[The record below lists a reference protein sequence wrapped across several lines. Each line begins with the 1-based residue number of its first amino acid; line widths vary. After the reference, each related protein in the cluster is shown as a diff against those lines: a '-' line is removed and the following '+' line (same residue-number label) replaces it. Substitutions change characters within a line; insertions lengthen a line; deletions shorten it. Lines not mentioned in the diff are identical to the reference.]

1 MQFIEGY
8 ISEKGNVR
16 KSNQDSLFVIKAVK
30 GAETILFAGVCD
42 GMGGYQFGE
51 VASKECTCSM
61 VNWFRNSLPELFSGR
76 DAKWKERVYR
86 QWEELIQQVNKRLVD
101 FGKRTGSSPGTTIS
115 CLLFVGDEF
124 MAANVGDSRC
134 YAISDSVTQI
144 TRDQS
149 MVADRVRKGLITQE
163 EGKNANYRNILLQC
177 VGVNDDVEPDY
188 YFGKIEPEM
197 SFVICSDGFWHLIED
212 ADLIKRL
219 QSRSIYNK
227 MVLQQNLTELTNM
240 AMERGERDNVS
251 VVGITVTA
259 NDDTERLDEPEI
271 GDTEQLDEPKIDDTE
286 QLDEPEIDDTG
297 QSDEPKTGDTEQSEE
312 PKTNDTEQSDG
323 TEQSDEAEIG
333 GTEPLR
339 EPEIGGTEPLR
350 EPEIADTEPLR
361 EPEIADTEPL
371 REPEIADTEP
381 LREPMISDTEP
392 LNVPRIGDT
401 EPLGGLAAGFIK
413 NRDEIRIVEEVVIT
427 A

>member
-1 MQFIEGY
+1 MQFVEGY
-8 ISEKGNVR
+8 VSEKGNVR

-163 EGKNANYRNILLQC
+163 QGKNANYRNILLQC

-323 TEQSDEAEIG
+323 TAQSDEAEIG

-339 EPEIGGTEPLR
+339 EPEIGG
-350 EPEIADTEPLR
+350 TEPLR

>member
-134 YAISDSVTQI
+134 YAISDSVMQI

-163 EGKNANYRNILLQC
+163 QGKTANYRNILLQC

-297 QSDEPKTGDTEQSEE
+297 QSDEPKIGDTEQSEE
-312 PKTNDTEQSDG
+312 LKTNDTEQSD
-323 TEQSDEAEIG
+323 EA
-333 GTEPLR
+333 
-339 EPEIGGTEPLR
+339 EIGGTEPLR

-371 REPEIADTEP
+371 REPV
-381 LREPMISDTEP
+381 ISDTEP

>member
-323 TEQSDEAEIG
+323 TAQSDEA
-333 GTEPLR
+333 
-339 EPEIGGTEPLR
+339 EIGGTEPLR

-361 EPEIADTEPL
+361 ES
-371 REPEIADTEP
+371 EIADTEP

-401 EPLGGLAAGFIK
+401 EPLGGLATGFIK

>member
-271 GDTEQLDEPKIDDTE
+271 GDTEQLDEPEIGDTE
-286 QLDEPEIDDTG
+286 QLDEPKIDDTG
-297 QSDEPKTGDTEQSEE
+297 QSDEPKIGDTEQSEE
-312 PKTNDTEQSDG
+312 LKTNDTEQSDG

-371 REPEIADTEP
+371 REPV
-381 LREPMISDTEP
+381 ISDTEP

>member
-271 GDTEQLDEPKIDDTE
+271 GDTEQLDEPKIDDM
-286 QLDEPEIDDTG
+286 G
-297 QSDEPKTGDTEQSEE
+297 QSDEPKIGDTEPSEE
-312 PKTNDTEQSDG
+312 LKTND

-333 GTEPLR
+333 GTEPL
-339 EPEIGGTEPLR
+339 G
-350 EPEIADTEPLR
+350 EPEIAG
-361 EPEIADTEPL
+361 TEPL

>member
-163 EGKNANYRNILLQC
+163 QGKTANYRNILLQC

-371 REPEIADTEP
+371 REP
-381 LREPMISDTEP
+381 MISDTEP

>member
-76 DAKWKERVYR
+76 DAKWKERVYK

-312 PKTNDTEQSDG
+312 PKTNDTEQSD
-323 TEQSDEAEIG
+323 EAEIG
-333 GTEPLR
+333 GTEPLG
-339 EPEIGGTEPLR
+339 EPG
-350 EPEIADTEPLR
+350 IADTEPLR

>member
-61 VNWFRNSLPELFSGR
+61 VNWFRNSLPKLFSSR

-219 QSRSIYNK
+219 QSRNIYNK

-271 GDTEQLDEPKIDDTE
+271 GDTEQLDEPEIGDTE
-286 QLDEPEIDDTG
+286 QLDEPKIDDMG
-297 QSDEPKTGDTEQSEE
+297 QSDEPKIGDTEQSEE
-312 PKTNDTEQSDG
+312 LKTND

-361 EPEIADTEPL
+361 EPV
-371 REPEIADTEP
+371 
-381 LREPMISDTEP
+381 ISDTEP
-392 LNVPRIGDT
+392 LNVPRIGDM

>member
-149 MVADRVRKGLITQE
+149 MVADRVHKGLITQE

-312 PKTNDTEQSDG
+312 LKTNDTEQSD
-323 TEQSDEAEIG
+323 EA
-333 GTEPLR
+333 
-339 EPEIGGTEPLR
+339 EIGGTEPLR

-361 EPEIADTEPL
+361 EPV
-371 REPEIADTEP
+371 
-381 LREPMISDTEP
+381 ISDTEP

>member
-312 PKTNDTEQSDG
+312 PKTNDTEQSD
-323 TEQSDEAEIG
+323 EAEIG
-333 GTEPLR
+333 GTEPLG
-339 EPEIGGTEPLR
+339 EPG
-350 EPEIADTEPLR
+350 IAG
-361 EPEIADTEPL
+361 TEPL

>member
-163 EGKNANYRNILLQC
+163 QGKNANYRNILLQC

-323 TEQSDEAEIG
+323 TAQSDEAEIG

-350 EPEIADTEPLR
+350 G
-361 EPEIADTEPL
+361 PEIADTEPL

>member
-339 EPEIGGTEPLR
+339 EPEIT
-350 EPEIADTEPLR
+350 DTEPLR

-381 LREPMISDTEP
+381 LREPVISDTEP

>member
-333 GTEPLR
+333 GTEPLG
-339 EPEIGGTEPLR
+339 EPEIADTEPPR

-371 REPEIADTEP
+371 W
-381 LREPMISDTEP
+381 EPMISDTEP

>member
-61 VNWFRNSLPELFSGR
+61 VNWFRNSLPKLFSSR

-371 REPEIADTEP
+371 REPV
-381 LREPMISDTEP
+381 ISDTEP

>member
-1 MQFIEGY
+1 MQFVEGY
-8 ISEKGNVR
+8 VSEKGNVR

-333 GTEPLR
+333 STEPLR
-339 EPEIGGTEPLR
+339 EPEIGG
-350 EPEIADTEPLR
+350 TEPLR

>member
-163 EGKNANYRNILLQC
+163 QGKTANYRNILLQC

-297 QSDEPKTGDTEQSEE
+297 QSDEPKIGDTEQSEE
-312 PKTNDTEQSDG
+312 LKTNDTEQSDG
-323 TEQSDEAEIG
+323 AEQSDEAEIG

-350 EPEIADTEPLR
+350 GPEIADTEPLR

-371 REPEIADTEP
+371 REPV
-381 LREPMISDTEP
+381 ISDTEP

>member
-271 GDTEQLDEPKIDDTE
+271 GDTEQLDEPEIGDTE
-286 QLDEPEIDDTG
+286 QLDEPEIGDTG

-333 GTEPLR
+333 GTEPLG
-339 EPEIGGTEPLR
+339 EPG
-350 EPEIADTEPLR
+350 IADTEPLR

>member
-163 EGKNANYRNILLQC
+163 EGKNANYRNILL
-177 VGVNDDVEPDY
+177 
-188 YFGKIEPEM
+188 
-197 SFVICSDGFWHLIED
+197 ED

-323 TEQSDEAEIG
+323 TAQSDEAEIG

-371 REPEIADTEP
+371 REPV
-381 LREPMISDTEP
+381 ISDTEP

>member
-8 ISEKGNVR
+8 VSEKGNVR

-30 GAETILFAGVCD
+30 GADTILFAGVCD

-61 VNWFRNSLPELFSGR
+61 VNWFRNSLPELFSAG

-115 CLLFVGDEF
+115 CLLFVRDEF
-124 MAANVGDSRC
+124 MAANVGDSRS
-134 YAISDSVTQI
+134 YAIGDRITQI

-149 MVADRVRKGLITQE
+149 MVADRIRKGLITQE
-163 EGKNANYRNILLQC
+163 QGKNANYRNILLQC

-197 SFVICSDGFWHLIED
+197 SFIICSDGFWHLIED
-212 ADLIKRL
+212 GDMIKRL
-219 QSRSIYNK
+219 QSRNIYNK
-227 MVLQQNLTELTNM
+227 MVLQQNLTELANM

-251 VVGITVTA
+251 VVGITITA

-271 GDTEQLDEPKIDDTE
+271 GDTEQLDEPEIGDTE
-286 QLDEPEIDDTG
+286 QLDEPEI
-297 QSDEPKTGDTEQSEE
+297 GDTEQLDE
-312 PKTNDTEQSDG
+312 PM
-323 TEQSDEAEIG
+323 IG
-333 GTEPLR
+333 DTEPLD
-339 EPEIGGTEPLR
+339 EPKISDTEPLD
-350 EPEIADTEPLR
+350 EPKIADTEPLR
-361 EPEIADTEPL
+361 EPSIADTEPL
-371 REPEIADTEP
+371 H
-381 LREPMISDTEP
+381 
-392 LNVPRIGDT
+392 VPGNGDA
-401 EPLGGLAAGFIK
+401 EPLGGPAAGMIE
-413 NRDEIRIVEEVVIT
+413 NRDEIKIVEEIVIT

>member
-61 VNWFRNSLPELFSGR
+61 VNWFRNSLSELFSGR

-271 GDTEQLDEPKIDDTE
+271 GDTEQLDEPEIGDTE
-286 QLDEPEIDDTG
+286 QLDEPEIGDTG

-312 PKTNDTEQSDG
+312 PKTNDTEQSD
-323 TEQSDEAEIG
+323 EAEIG

-339 EPEIGGTEPLR
+339 EPEIGG
-350 EPEIADTEPLR
+350 
-361 EPEIADTEPL
+361 TEPL

>member
-76 DAKWKERVYR
+76 DAKWKERVYK

-163 EGKNANYRNILLQC
+163 QGKTANYRNILLQC

-312 PKTNDTEQSDG
+312 PKTNDTEQSD
-323 TEQSDEAEIG
+323 EAEIG
-333 GTEPLR
+333 GTEPLG

-361 EPEIADTEPL
+361 EPV
-371 REPEIADTEP
+371 
-381 LREPMISDTEP
+381 ISDTEP

>member
-76 DAKWKERVYR
+76 DAKWKERVYK

-312 PKTNDTEQSDG
+312 PKTNDTEQSD
-323 TEQSDEAEIG
+323 EAEIG
-333 GTEPLR
+333 GTEPLG
-339 EPEIGGTEPLR
+339 EPEIADTEPPR

-371 REPEIADTEP
+371 REPV
-381 LREPMISDTEP
+381 ISDTEP